1 MFTQSVPFGMY
12 GLGQMGGWPQ
22 YPVPPQL
29 LHGYHQ
35 DPYGL
40 LARTAWQN
48 PWQTAQVAN
57 PWVIQALIGELA
69 GTIARQGHIGLGQ
82 QHGFGTLG
90 VNPLAQQLLAQQ
102 AFGQIPFGQQQ
113 LFGQLPIT
121 AGLQPMIGNPWMTQ
135 GSYGN
140 GIGTLG
146 LSTMGA
152 GVPFPSPVANWSMP
166 VPAMV

>member
-1 MFTQSVPFGMY
+1 MY

-29 LHGYHQ
+29 LHGYQQ
-35 DPYGL
+35 DPYAL

-48 PWQTAQVAN
+48 PWQSAQVAN

-69 GTIARQGHIGLGQ
+69 GTIARQGHIGLGH
-82 QHGFGTLG
+82 HGFGALG
-90 VNPLAQQLLAQQ
+90 VNPLA
-102 AFGQIPFGQQQ
+102 QQ

-121 AGLQPMIGNPWMTQ
+121 AGLQPMIGNPWVTQ

-146 LSTMGA
+146 LNTMGA
-152 GVPFPSPVANWSMP
+152 GVPFPTPVANWTMP